1 MPIKPENRSRYP
13 AYWPI
18 LSRLI
23 RFGRGRGKCEQCGE
37 VHGAPSTQTGS
48 IVVLTTAH
56 LYDHAP
62 EACGFGNLAG
72 LCQRCH
78 LRIDRQRHVAGAA
91 ATRIRKRLEREPLL
105 PGVAAA

>member
-1 MPIKPENRSRYP
+1 MPIRPEMRALYP
-13 AYWPI
+13 PYWRA
-18 LSRLI
+18 LSRMI
-23 RFGRGRGKCEQCGE
+23 RFGRGQGKCEQCGE

-56 LYDHAP
+56 LYDHNP

-78 LRIDRQRHVAGAA
+78 LRIDRPRHIAK
-91 ATRIRKRLEREPLL
+91 RIANARRARLERQPELGL
-105 PGVAAA
+105 ESAA

>member
-1 MPIKPENRSRYP
+1 MPIRPENRNRYP
-13 AYWPI
+13 PYWKA
-18 LSRLI
+18 LSRMI
-23 RFGRGRGKCEQCGE
+23 RFGRGQGKCEHCGE

-62 EACGFGNLAG
+62 ENCGFGNLAG

-78 LRIDRQRHVAGAA
+78 LRIDRPRHIESRRVNALRA
-91 ATRIRKRLEREPLL
+91 RLAVEPEL
-105 PGVAAA
+105 PL